1 MCFAASQSINSPP
14 PWWFLMHLHTFA
26 HYLLQRLS
34 FSDMRDL
41 IGLGSTQT
49 QSQLCFWRPDSGN
62 IGSVL
67 WIDSRSFRMT
77 MMRMTWRKKRT
88 GRSIDITKLQMFII
102 LDSEWPKTF
111 SGRCQSG
118 RGASAFIFASR
129 RLQTISRVLPFLGNV
144 INEEAW
150 RSLGMQTV
158 SFLNRPWP
166 SGLGSQ
172 LFQKSQHISMK
183 VTREEQQE
191 RCPSS
196 SSSKGQALVGSST
209 FIWRQLQLLFR
220 CRGGACFWPA

>member
-67 WIDSRSFRMT
+67 WIDSCSFRMT
-77 MMRMTWRKKRT
+77 MMRMTWRRKRT

-111 SGRCQSG
+111 SGWCQSG
-118 RGASAFIFASR
+118 RGASAF
-129 RLQTISRVLPFLGNV
+129 LLP
-144 INEEAW
+144 ADCR
-150 RSLGMQTV
+150 RSLA
-158 SFLNRPWP
+158 SFRSLEMWSTKKR
-166 SGLGSQ
+166 GAVLECKQ
-172 LFQKSQHISMK
+172 
-183 VTREEQQE
+183 
-191 RCPSS
+191 CP
-196 SSSKGQALVGSST
+196 
-209 FIWRQLQLLFR
+209 F
-220 CRGGACFWPA
+220 